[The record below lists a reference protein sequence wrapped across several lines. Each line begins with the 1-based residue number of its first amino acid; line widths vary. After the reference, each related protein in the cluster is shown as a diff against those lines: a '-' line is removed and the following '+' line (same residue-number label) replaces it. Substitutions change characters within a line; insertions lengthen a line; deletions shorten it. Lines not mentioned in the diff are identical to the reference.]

1 MERDQVRERRL
12 DLLRQDWR
20 LYLRNLLADLFL
32 VLLESFKVPG
42 EELPRETELQLVLL
56 PGFWRLRPVSGRLHE
71 FLIVPIVSDAG
82 TDEHSRFLVSIHDV
96 DVILASEGLRV
107 YLPSHRDGPRD
118 HEAHSLKAVLLPC
131 TGQEANDLHPCR
143 NIFLL
148 PLALELRVEAFD
160 LLDAL
165 LLLAVRHAEPEPVD
179 LLQLRVHP
187 HSHTAHRL
195 ISSNGDR
202 LIRQLLVRLRLPASQ
217 DGGLKY
223 LVASV
228 KHQAQAMQGS
238 FILLVL
244 DAVQSVLVQHP
255 QPWQLYKRLP
265 EREVSFPVALLAAK
279 AQSVAL
285 RPPPLEE
292 TAQIDPVHLGERCRL
307 SAQHQHQRLDFIL
320 VPEVGEHPGHDG
332 SVA

>member
-42 EELPRETELQLVLL
+42 EELSGETELQLVLL

-179 LLQLRVHP
+179 LLQLRVRP

-228 KHQAQAMQGS
+228 KHQA
-238 FILLVL
+238 
-244 DAVQSVLVQHP
+244 
-255 QPWQLYKRLP
+255 
-265 EREVSFPVALLAAK
+265 
-279 AQSVAL
+279 
-285 RPPPLEE
+285 
-292 TAQIDPVHLGERCRL
+292 
-307 SAQHQHQRLDFIL
+307 
-320 VPEVGEHPGHDG
+320 
-332 SVA
+332 